1 MAMSAEDRLV
11 EQLRRT
17 RSEGGLVPRSVA
29 DCLVSL
35 EVAYAVQERV
45 ANSPSMTQAGWKVGA
60 TSAEP
65 QKLLGTN
72 EPATAPMFQPF
83 CFESP
88 ATVSVFQGHEASIE
102 AEFAFR
108 FSRSLPSRPGGYSLD
123 EVLDAV
129 ETVMP
134 AIEVVGCRFE
144 GGYDGLGALRL
155 IADMTAHSAFVSGRG
170 TAQWRELDLAS
181 HAVKLFKNGEQ
192 VAEGYGANVL
202 DGPLSVL
209 EWTANHLSQL
219 GESIKAGEIITTGT
233 CTGVTPVSPGDMAIA
248 DFGNLGQVE
257 LQIIAA

>member
-17 RSEGGLVPRSVA
+17 RREGGLVPRSAA

-35 EVAYAVQERV
+35 EAAYAVQSRV
-45 ANSPSMTQAGWKVGA
+45 ANSPNVTQAGWKVGA

-88 ATVSVFQGHEASIE
+88 ATVSVFPGHEASIE

-108 FSRSLPSRPGGYSLD
+108 FSRALTPKPGDYSLD

-144 GGYDGLGALRL
+144 GGYGGLGALRL
-155 IADMTAHSAFVSGRG
+155 VADMTAHTAFVSGRD
-170 TAQWRELDLAS
+170 TATWRELDLVS
-181 HAVKLFKNGEQ
+181 HVVKLFKNDKQ
-192 VAEGYGANVL
+192 VAEGCGANVL

-219 GESIKAGEIITTGT
+219 GQSIKAGEVVTTGT
-233 CTGVTPVSPGDMAIA
+233 CTGVTAVRPGDMAIA

-257 LQIIAA
+257 LQIVAA